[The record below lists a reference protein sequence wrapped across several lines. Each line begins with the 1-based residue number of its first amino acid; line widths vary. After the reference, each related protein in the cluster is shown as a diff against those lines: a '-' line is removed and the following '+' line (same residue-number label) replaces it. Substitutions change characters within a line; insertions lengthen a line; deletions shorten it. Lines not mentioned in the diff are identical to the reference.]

1 MLSQPT
7 TAETAAPTTMASIS
21 PAGTPSKA
29 ASALLR
35 RPAPRIA
42 GVAKHEGEPRGLL
55 SRESTRHRRRNGDA
69 GARPAGHQRD
79 RLSAAHP
86 SGVGSVSATKLTATA
101 RKPVGRVQNHCED
114 DEHDAD
120 DDGRADVKHSFEE
133 DSGDGGGDRADG
145 QHYKQA
151 RVVDPSGVINRRI
164 AT

>member
-69 GARPAGHQRD
+69 GARPAGHPRY

-86 SGVGSVSATKLTATA
+86 SGVGSVGTTNLAANA
-101 RKPVGRVQNHCED
+101 RKPEGRVPNHREA
-114 DEHDAD
+114 EAH
-120 DDGRADVKHSFEE
+120 
-133 DSGDGGGDRADG
+133 
-145 QHYKQA
+145 
-151 RVVDPSGVINRRI
+151 
-164 AT
+164 

>member
-35 RPAPRIA
+35 RPAPRSR
-42 GVAKHEGEPRGLL
+42 VAKHEGEPRGLL

-69 GARPAGHQRD
+69 GARHAGHQQD

-120 DDGRADVKHSFEE
+120 DDGRANVKQGFEE
-133 DSGDGGGDRADG
+133 HTGDGGGD
-145 QHYKQA
+145 
-151 RVVDPSGVINRRI
+151 
-164 AT
+164 

>member
-21 PAGTPSKA
+21 PAGTSSKA

-35 RPAPRIA
+35 RPAPRSR
-42 GVAKHEGEPRGLL
+42 VAKHEGEPRGLL

-101 RKPVGRVQNHCED
+101 RKLACLIYRLIKAGQGYQEG
-114 DEHDAD
+114 DARTYELKYKD
-120 DDGRADVKHSFEE
+120 QILRALRKRAAGFGFELVE
-133 DSGDGGGDRADG
+133 VSKA
-145 QHYKQA
+145 A
-151 RVVDPSGVINRRI
+151 
-164 AT
+164 

>member
-7 TAETAAPTTMASIS
+7 TAETGAHDDGIDLPGRNAVESRLGALEK
-21 PAGTPSKA
+21 AGA
-29 ASALLR
+29 E
-35 RPAPRIA
+35 IA

-69 GARPAGHQRD
+69 GARHAGHQQD

-120 DDGRADVKHSFEE
+120 DDGRANVKHSFEE
-133 DSGDGGGDRADG
+133 DTG
-145 QHYKQA
+145 
-151 RVVDPSGVINRRI
+151 RRGSSRWP
-164 AT
+164 AL

>member
-21 PAGTPSKA
+21 PAGTSSKA

-35 RPAPRIA
+35 RPAPRSR
-42 GVAKHEGEPRGLL
+42 VAKHEGEPRGLL

-120 DDGRADVKHSFEE
+120 DDGRANVKHSFEE
-133 DSGDGGGDRADG
+133 DTG
-145 QHYKQA
+145 
-151 RVVDPSGVINRRI
+151 RRGSSRWP
-164 AT
+164 AL

>member
-21 PAGTPSKA
+21 PAGTSSKA

-35 RPAPRIA
+35 RPAPRSR
-42 GVAKHEGEPRGLL
+42 VAKHEGEPRGLL

-69 GARPAGHQRD
+69 GALHAGHQQD

-101 RKPVGRVQNHCED
+101 RNPVGRVQNHCAD
-114 DEHDAD
+114 DEHDVANQ
-120 DDGRADVKHSFEE
+120 RSAN
-133 DSGDGGGDRADG
+133 DS
-145 QHYKQA
+145 H
-151 RVVDPSGVINRRI
+151 I
-164 AT
+164 

>member
-21 PAGTPSKA
+21 PAGA
-29 ASALLR
+29 E
-35 RPAPRIA
+35 IA

-69 GARPAGHQRD
+69 GARHAGHQQD

-120 DDGRADVKHSFEE
+120 DDGRANVKHSFEE
-133 DSGDGGGDRADG
+133 DTG
-145 QHYKQA
+145 
-151 RVVDPSGVINRRI
+151 RRGSSRWP
-164 AT
+164 AL